1 MSLFYTPTPY
11 IAHTH
16 TKPETYM
23 TAKDVLNIAHNKMA
37 PRVQRALKNVSRET
51 EGHDGGAPNTPKTA
65 VNPMLKGI
73 SEDLLAKVQLN
84 HKTALMTQ
92 AN

>member
-1 MSLFYTPTPY
+1 
-11 IAHTH
+11 
-16 TKPETYM
+16 M
-23 TAKDVLNIAHNKMA
+23 TAKDVLNIAQNKMA
-37 PRVQRALKNVSRET
+37 PRVQRALENVSKES
-51 EGHDGGAPNTPKTA
+51 EGEAPNTPKAA

-73 SEDLLAKVQLN
+73 SEDLLAKVQMN